1 MPKILRSILRVAG
14 MPAVALLLVLAM
26 AQPALGHIVVDVGTY
41 NLAIGWAHE
50 PTYVGEQNA
59 VEVFVTDADSKPI
72 ADLTPDDLRVVVSTG
87 GQQSDPL
94 ALSPSFDED
103 TGLGTPGDY
112 LAPIIPTAPGDYTF
126 HVTGS
131 VHGTAVDQTATSS
144 DSTFDSA
151 VAPTVIQFPSKLPTL
166 GDIATKLDRQDP
178 RIQQALSDASAAQ
191 DGANRALTVGIV
203 VGVTGIVL
211 GLAGLVL
218 GWRAW
223 RRANRGLATGRS
235 GVTPRGPA

>member
-1 MPKILRSILRVAG
+1 MPKIVRSILRVGG
-14 MPAVALLLVLAM
+14 MPAVAFLLLLAM
-26 AQPALGHIVVDVGTY
+26 AQPVLGHIVVDVGTDH
-41 NLAIGWAHE
+41 LAIGWAHE

-59 VEVFVTDADSKPI
+59 VEVFVTDADSKPV
-72 ADLTPDDLRVVVSTG
+72 ADLTPDDLKVVISTG
-87 GQQSDPL
+87 GQQSDAL

-166 GDIATKLDRQDP
+166 SDIATKLERQDA
-178 RIQQALSDASAAQ
+178 RVQGASSDSAAAQ
-191 DGANRALTVGIV
+191 DAANRALTIGTAVGVVGIL
-203 VGVTGIVL
+203 L
-211 GLAGLVL
+211 GLAGLLV
-218 GWRAW
+218 GWRAL
-223 RRANRGLATGRS
+223 RRANGDRRPTGA
-235 GVTPRGPA
+235 G